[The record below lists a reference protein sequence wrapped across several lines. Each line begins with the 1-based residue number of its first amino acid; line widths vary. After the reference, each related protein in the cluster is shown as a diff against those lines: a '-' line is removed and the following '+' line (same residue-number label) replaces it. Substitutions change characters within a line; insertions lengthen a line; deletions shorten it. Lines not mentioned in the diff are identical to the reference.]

1 MKEFK
6 EWLVSFVLAVVVIL
20 GIPLCLVSMFLF
32 PEVTVIITLL
42 ILLWII
48 TTGIKDAIY

>member
-6 EWLVSFVLAVVVIL
+6 EWLVSFVLAVVVIS
-20 GIPLCLVSMFLF
+20 GILLYLAFMILF